1 MKNIGKIIAFATV
14 ALMSTNSQ
22 AQKITETLS
31 SLKQGERVDQVIV
44 LDRESELGYLPVSV
58 IKGKYPG
65 KVFTIV
71 AGIHGY
77 EYPPIVAVQE
87 LLNEIKADQLH
98 GTLLIVPL
106 ANAGSFYKRSPFV
119 NPVDNKNLNTAF
131 PGSATGSIT
140 EKIAHWITT
149 EVIQNSNVFLD
160 IHGGDAG
167 EDLLPFICYY
177 NNLSN
182 AEATEQARLL
192 SEASQ
197 MKHIVSYPYDLK
209 KTDKAKYAFKQ
220 AVQDDIVALSIEA
233 GKLGTVQKEN
243 VDLIKDAVYNMLDYA
258 GLYKKETK
266 TTTPNKVY
274 STQQTYIRVEQR
286 GIFYSSIVAGDI
298 VNRGQEVGYITDEF
312 GRVVTRVQSP
322 VDGIV
327 LYKTGTPPVNVGETL
342 FCIGH

>member
-1 MKNIGKIIAFATV
+1 M
-14 ALMSTNSQ
+14 
-22 AQKITETLS
+22 
-31 SLKQGERVDQVIV
+31 
-44 LDRESELGYLPVSV
+44 
-58 IKGKYPG
+58 
-65 KVFTIV
+65 
-71 AGIHGY
+71 
-77 EYPPIVAVQE
+77 
-87 LLNEIKADQLH
+87 
-98 GTLLIVPL
+98 
-106 ANAGSFYKRSPFV
+106 
-119 NPVDNKNLNTAF
+119 
-131 PGSATGSIT
+131 SATGSIT